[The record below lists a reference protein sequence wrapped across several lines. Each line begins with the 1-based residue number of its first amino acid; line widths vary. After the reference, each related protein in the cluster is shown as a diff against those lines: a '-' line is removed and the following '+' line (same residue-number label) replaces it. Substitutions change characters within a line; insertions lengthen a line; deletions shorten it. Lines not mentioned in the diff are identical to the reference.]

1 MVSPFVQPNAA
12 RACSNAALRATV
24 STSPGASWPTTT
36 MRRFAPD
43 RCARAA
49 IGQAAAPP
57 IKVTNSRRFIRP
69 TSSAV
74 MNRGRACSPVL
85 PTERIAYLGRGV
97 RLLRCGISNQLM
109 SQMGHQWTSR
119 SDCETSAL
127 PPTTA
132 MTVRRID
139 VRKVP
144 ATEVAASFDYLVG
157 AGEQRKWDGETERL
171 CGLEVYNQLDLR
183 RLHDRQVGR
192 LLALKYFPGVVAD
205 QTI

>member
-24 STSPGASWPTTT
+24 SSSTGASWTNTTIG
-36 MRRFAPD
+36 RFAAD

-109 SQMGHQWTSR
+109 SQMGQKAKYSERADDFRLTPENGHHTS
-119 SDCETSAL
+119 
-127 PPTTA
+127 
-132 MTVRRID
+132 
-139 VRKVP
+139 
-144 ATEVAASFDYLVG
+144 
-157 AGEQRKWDGETERL
+157 
-171 CGLEVYNQLDLR
+171 GLFGFISE
-183 RLHDRQVGR
+183 
-192 LLALKYFPGVVAD
+192 
-205 QTI
+205 I

>member
-1 MVSPFVQPNAA
+1 MLSPFVQPNAA
-12 RACSNAALRATV
+12 RACSNAALRAIA

-97 RLLRCGISNQLM
+97 RLLRCGISNQLI
-109 SQMGHQWTSR
+109 SQMGQKR
-119 SDCETSAL
+119 RFGGQPPAFGL
-127 PPTTA
+127 PRTTDV
-132 MTVRRID
+132 VRVPRH
-139 VRKVP
+139 VSKVP
-144 ATEVAASFDYLVG
+144 TRDSCTAANCKANRSLVRTG
-157 AGEQRKWDGETERL
+157 DERWRHVEADCL
-171 CGLEVYNQLDLR
+171 GGFEVYHQLELR
-183 RLHDRQVGR
+183 GLLHGQIRGSH
-192 LLALKYFPGVVAD
+192 AL
-205 QTI
+205 